1 MERYFFYSR
10 QIRNLTNENNNQT
23 VEVFT
28 STTPL
33 PSVESSENETMT
45 VYGVTPELQHNL
57 PRGTHIEFGFVEA
70 SED

>member
-1 MERYFFYSR
+1 M
-10 QIRNLTNENNNQT
+10 L
-23 VEVFT
+23 T

-45 VYGVTPELQHNL
+45 VYGVTPQLERNL